1 MREEIQ
7 EPREL
12 SAIGSLNEEQREGT
26 SGASEEGTVNAVK
39 PKRGRKSKTAPPS
52 DPLEGLD
59 VEGAPHLQ
67 RMSPAWQRLYEAI
80 GKAAK
85 S

>member
-1 MREEIQ
+1 MSEDSHRLEDE
-7 EPREL
+7 R
-12 SAIGSLNEEQREGT
+12 STAGSSNEGA
-26 SGASEEGTVNAVK
+26 SGASEEAVSTLK
-39 PKRGRKSKTAPPS
+39 PKRGRKSKTPPPS

-59 VEGAPHLQ
+59 VEGSPHLQ
-67 RMSPAWQRLYEAI
+67 GMSPAWQRLYEAI

>member
-1 MREEIQ
+1 MSEDAQRLGD
-7 EPREL
+7 EL
-12 SAIGSLNEEQREGT
+12 STAGTLNERG
-26 SGASEEGTVNAVK
+26 SGASEEGSMNTVK
-39 PKRGRKSKTAPPS
+39 PKRGRKSKTPPPS

-59 VEGAPHLQ
+59 VEGSPHLQ
-67 RMSPAWQRLYEAI
+67 GMSPAWQRLYEAI